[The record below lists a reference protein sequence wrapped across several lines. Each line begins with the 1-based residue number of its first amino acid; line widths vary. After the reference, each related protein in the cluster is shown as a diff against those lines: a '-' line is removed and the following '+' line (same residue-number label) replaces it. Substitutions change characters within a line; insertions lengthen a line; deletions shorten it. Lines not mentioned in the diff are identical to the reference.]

1 MLFKNISIIDENFKV
16 LKNVNVGIKGKL
28 IDYISPVLPQED
40 FGEVY
45 DGTDKIMLPGF
56 INSHTHLPMSGM
68 RGFGENVSLDEW
80 LKKIIFPYED
90 QLNSDNIYAF
100 TMLSIAECLKFGITS
115 VSDMYYFTDTIAKAV
130 IDSGINANISRAIVT
145 FNDDDLTKTDRFIEA
160 VNTYKNFN
168 NYDEGR
174 LRVDFS
180 LHAEYT
186 NTEKGIK
193 QFINEIERLEETG
206 IDRFIMLTTIIFPT

>member
-90 QLNSDNIYAF
+90 QLNSENIY
-100 TMLSIAECLKFGITS
+100 
-115 VSDMYYFTDTIAKAV
+115 V
-130 IDSGINANISRAIVT
+130 
-145 FNDDDLTKTDRFIEA
+145 
-160 VNTYKNFN
+160 
-168 NYDEGR
+168 
-174 LRVDFS
+174 
-180 LHAEYT
+180 
-186 NTEKGIK
+186 
-193 QFINEIERLEETG
+193 
-206 IDRFIMLTTIIFPT
+206 PP